1 MKTLWL
7 TATLA
12 AALTACSTPATPP
25 ATQTLKKPALD
36 RIAAASAAAT
46 SADFRQF
53 LALAIPRHDR
63 EIAAGQPHEDRPD
76 VEEIHQAVEADAG
89 DESAPTRVDHG

>member
-36 RIAAASAAAT
+36 RIAAAPAAAT

-53 LALAIPRHDR
+53 LALA
-63 EIAAGQPHEDRPD
+63 AQMQP
-76 VEEIHQAVEADAG
+76 QLQTAVSAYLAHKPLAG
-89 DESAPTRVDHG
+89 DDAPERS

>member
-36 RIAAASAAAT
+36 RIAAAPAAAT

-53 LALAIPRHDR
+53 LALA
-63 EIAAGQPHEDRPD
+63 AQMQP
-76 VEEIHQAVEADAG
+76 QLQTAVSAYLAHKPLAG
-89 DESAPTRVDHG
+89 DDLVNISRLHIHAWTFGARFG

>member
-36 RIAAASAAAT
+36 RIAAAPAAPTA
-46 SADFRQF
+46 ADFR
-53 LALAIPRHDR
+53 
-63 EIAAGQPHEDRPD
+63 
-76 VEEIHQAVEADAG
+76 
-89 DESAPTRVDHG
+89 